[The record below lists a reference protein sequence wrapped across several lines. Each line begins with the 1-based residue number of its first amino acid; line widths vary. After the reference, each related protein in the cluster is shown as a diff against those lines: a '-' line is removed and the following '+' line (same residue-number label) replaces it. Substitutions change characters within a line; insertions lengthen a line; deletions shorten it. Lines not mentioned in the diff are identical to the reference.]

1 MDSPQTDPRQTE
13 ASASIADIHHQLE
26 GIDPADAPDV
36 AERLASELADL
47 LEDTGPDGREDRT

>member
-1 MDSPQTDPRQTE
+1 MDTPHTDPR
-13 ASASIADIHHQLE
+13 ASLDDIQHELE

-47 LEDTGPDGREDRT
+47 LEEAGPDRREDRT